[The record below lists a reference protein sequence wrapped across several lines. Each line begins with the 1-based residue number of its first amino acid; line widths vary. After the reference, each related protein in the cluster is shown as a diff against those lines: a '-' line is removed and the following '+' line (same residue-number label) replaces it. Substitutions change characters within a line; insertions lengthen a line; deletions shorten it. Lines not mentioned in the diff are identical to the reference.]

1 MKDIVHEL
9 VQREMSVSIHSVP
22 TSQAMTVPS
31 RGPSPLTELSSAST
45 IQSLPTYDE
54 CAISLKPCSEF
65 LAKQRNHWSLL
76 NAMQPETFHWRVLD
90 RETLIARDIQ
100 SHLGNITLNED
111 AENADYWP
119 GNTITRFLAF
129 RRLRSPSDADKS
141 IALELNS
148 QIEIGR
154 LIGNIL
160 STDTIPVMLYVVF
173 SCFDPKAKGD
183 GAAVIGDYQRLILG
197 TAPFLPI

>member
-1 MKDIVHEL
+1 MKDIVHRL
-9 VQREMSVSIHSVP
+9 VKREMSVSIHSVP
-22 TSQAMTVPS
+22 TSRAMTVPS

-45 IQSLPTYDE
+45 VQPLPTYDE
-54 CAISLKPCSEF
+54 CAISFKPCSEY
-65 LAKQRNHWSLL
+65 LAKRRNRWSLL
-76 NAMQPETFHWRVLD
+76 NAMQPGTFHWRVLD

-119 GNTITRFLAF
+119 VNTITSFLAF
-129 RRLRSPSDADKS
+129 RRLRWPSDADES
-141 IALELNS
+141 IAVEVNY

-154 LIGNIL
+154 LIANVL
-160 STDTIPVMLYVVF
+160 STDNIPVTLYVIFLV
-173 SCFDPKAKGD
+173 SIPTLKEMVS
-183 GAAVIGDYQRLILG
+183 AAMNDYLPLILG